1 MPLQAIVLSEIVAM
15 SQGSRL
21 GVTSILTLLI
31 AILGACGD
39 STSPAPYVPY
49 TLART
54 TFGGPLQLFHSDGT
68 AETDVPCVPGCKYE
82 IATWSRDGTKLAL
95 EGTAYVNG
103 VAFSV
108 LDIANA
114 DGSSPV
120 RIATSPFFCTGDR
133 VNPCVQ
139 FYYHAF
145 SADWS
150 ADGHLVYA
158 LDDTALVVSA
168 ADGSGKKILFTA
180 ADGIRIPRWGHG
192 DQTITFLR
200 VPTFSLNSLNS
211 ADGSGLR
218 TIGNFSLGGYDWA
231 PDGSSI
237 AVQVYVAGTIADAAL
252 YLLDPVT
259 GQSTQIVQASSGGFV
274 WSPRSNEI
282 AIEKGDSL
290 YVVDTHGSQ
299 TLVFG
304 DALENPEWSPDGRYL
319 IGRKSDGL
327 EGPVYEIGRADGSSR
342 ALAIGGQIFNLS
354 IKQSTRWNGFFE
366 LFF

>member
-1 MPLQAIVLSEIVAM
+1 
-15 SQGSRL
+15 
-21 GVTSILTLLI
+21 
-31 AILGACGD
+31 
-39 STSPAPYVPY
+39 
-49 TLART
+49 
-54 TFGGPLQLFHSDGT
+54 
-68 AETDVPCVPGCKYE
+68 
-82 IATWSRDGTKLAL
+82 
-95 EGTAYVNG
+95 VNG
-103 VAFSV
+103 VAFSL

-120 RIATSPFFCTGDR
+120 RIATSPSWCTGDHFS
-133 VNPCVQ
+133 PCVQ
-139 FYYHAF
+139 FHYHSFA
-145 SADWS
+145 ANWS
-150 ADGHLVYA
+150 ADGRLVYA
-158 LDDTALVVSA
+158 LDDTALVVAA

-180 ADGIRIPRWGHG
+180 SDGIRNPRWGPG

-200 VPTFSLNSLNS
+200 QLPTSNLSSLNS

-218 TIGNFSLGGYDWA
+218 TIGNFFVGGYAWA

-237 AVQVYVAGTIADAAL
+237 AVQVYIAGTIADNAL

-259 GQSTQIVQASSGGFV
+259 GQSTQIVQASSGGFA
-274 WSPRSNEI
+274 WSPRGHEI

-327 EGPVYEIGRADGSSR
+327 DGPVYEIGRANGSSR
-342 ALAIGGQIFNLS
+342 ALAIGGEVVDLS
-354 IKQSTRWNGFFE
+354 VKQSTRWNGFFE